1 MFKPLKFFL
10 ILIVFSSFAII
21 ACENGVDVPGDD
33 ELLGEEPPVPMT
45 DVDDLPVNV
54 PYVLP
59 ELSDE
64 ELRKFAEINFRA
76 GQRELDPELDAEEYV
91 AMIEDGGLSTA
102 RYREIYVV
110 LQREPTVRLQVQKLM
125 EELHE
130 RR

>member
-1 MFKPLKFFL
+1 MLKSLIFFL

-21 ACENGVDVPGDD
+21 ACENDVDVPGDD
-33 ELLGEEPPVPMT
+33 ELLGEELPVPMT

-76 GQRELDPELDAEEYV
+76 GQKELDPDLNAEEFIAV
-91 AMIEDGGLSTA
+91 IEDGGLSTA
-102 RYREIYVV
+102 QYREIYVV
-110 LQREPTVRLQVQKLM
+110 LQREPTVRVRVQEIM

-130 RR
+130 GQ